1 MSETY
6 KQAPRLIHRGNKFQN
21 QGRFF
26 YQLPQSLM
34 SNIFYEL
41 SGKHGNQIKLMCVL
55 IGTAGDGSF
64 RVSQR
69 WIMEQTGMDESGYKR
84 ARKALA
90 DRGWITLDN
99 GCIYVNFDAIWER
112 QHDAF
117 PDAEASESDEIPSG
131 GDALASGLD
140 EAPSVDDAGASDIPS
155 GMNAP
160 ASDAGWGDEMP
171 GPDNTPG
178 RMKSNRDASCGTGY
192 ASDPSRGAVTT
203 PIIYNNKEEY
213 RGYNTKS
220 LPPHAAVGWHE
231 DGISGRE
238 PERQKKMLS
247 YDFLDDE

>member
-117 PDAEASESDEIPSG
+117 PDAEVSESDETPSG
-131 GDALASGLD
+131 DDALASGLD
-140 EAPSVDDAGASDIPS
+140 EAPSGDDAGASYIPT
-155 GMNAP
+155 GMSAP
-160 ASDAGWGDEMP
+160 ASDTGWGDEMP

-178 RMKSNRDASCGTGY
+178 RMKSNRDASCGTGD

-203 PIIYNNKEEY
+203 PIIYNNIEEY

-220 LPPHAAVGWHE
+220 LPPRAAVGWHE
-231 DGISGRE
+231 EGVSGRE

>member
-1 MSETY
+1 MSDTY
-6 KQAPRLIHRGNKFQN
+6 KQAPRMIHRGNKFQN

-117 PDAEASESDEIPSG
+117 PDAEASDQ
-131 GDALASGLD
+131 D
-140 EAPSVDDAGASDIPS
+140 EAPSVDDARASDIPT
-155 GMNAP
+155 GMNAL
-160 ASDAGWGDEMP
+160 ASDTGWGDEMP

-178 RMKSNRDASCGTGY
+178 RMKSNRDASCGTGD

-203 PIIYNNKEEY
+203 PIIYNNIEEY

-220 LPPHAAVGWHE
+220 LPPRAAVGWHE
-231 DGISGRE
+231 EGVSGRE

-247 YDFLDDE
+247 YDFLNDE

>member
-6 KQAPRLIHRGNKFQN
+6 KQAPRLIHRGKKFQN

-117 PDAEASESDEIPSG
+117 PDAEASESDETPSG
-131 GDALASGLD
+131 GDEEASGLD
-140 EAPSVDDAGASDIPS
+140 DAPSGDDARASGIPTDMS
-155 GMNAP
+155 AP
-160 ASDAGWGDEMP
+160 ASDTGWGDEMP

-178 RMKSNRDASCGTGY
+178 RMKSNRDASCGTGD
-192 ASDPSRGAVTT
+192 ASDPSRGATIT
-203 PIIYNNKEEY
+203 PIIYNNIEEHK
-213 RGYNTKS
+213 GNNTKS
-220 LPPHAAVGWHE
+220 LPPHAAVGWRE
-231 DGISGRE
+231 EVMSGRE
-238 PERQKKMLS
+238 PGPRKNYLS
-247 YDFLDDE
+247 YDFLYDE

>member
-6 KQAPRLIHRGNKFQN
+6 KQAPRLIHRGKKFQN

-117 PDAEASESDEIPSG
+117 PDAEAS
-131 GDALASGLD
+131 GLD
-140 EAPSVDDAGASDIPS
+140 ETPSGDDARASGIPTDMS
-155 GMNAP
+155 AP
-160 ASDAGWGDEMP
+160 ASDTGWGDEMP
-171 GPDNTPG
+171 GHDDTPG
-178 RMKSNRDASCGTGY
+178 RMKSNRDAACGTGD
-192 ASDPSRGAVTT
+192 ASDPGRGAVIT

-220 LPPHAAVGWHE
+220 LPPRAAVGRHE
-231 DGISGRE
+231 EGVSGRE
-238 PERQKKMLS
+238 PERQKKMLT

>member
-117 PDAEASESDEIPSG
+117 PDAEESESDETPSG
-131 GDALASGLD
+131 GDAVASGLD
-140 EAPSVDDAGASDIPS
+140 DASSGDDAGASDIPS
-155 GMNAP
+155 GMSAP
-160 ASDAGWGDEMP
+160 ASDMGWGDEMP

-178 RMKSNRDASCGTGY
+178 RMKSNRDASCETGD
-192 ASDPSRGAVTT
+192 ASDPSRGAVTA
-203 PIIYNNKEEY
+203 PIIYNNIKEY

-220 LPPHAAVGWHE
+220 LPPRAAVGWHE
-231 DGISGRE
+231 EGLSGRE

-247 YDFLDDE
+247 YDFLNDE

>member
-117 PDAEASESDEIPSG
+117 LDAEASESDEIPSG
-131 GDALASGLD
+131 GDAMASGLD
-140 EAPSVDDAGASDIPS
+140 EAPSGDDAGASDIPT
-155 GMNAP
+155 GMSAP
-160 ASDAGWGDEMP
+160 ASDTGWGDEMP

-178 RMKSNRDASCGTGY
+178 RMKSNRDASCGTGD
-192 ASDPSRGAVTT
+192 ASEPIRGATIT
-203 PIIYNNKEEY
+203 PIIYNNIEEY

-220 LPPHAAVGWHE
+220 LPPRAAVGWHE
-231 DGISGRE
+231 EGVSGRE

-247 YDFLDDE
+247 YDFLNDE